1 MYKKILIGFDSS
13 EGAKSA
19 LIEAV
24 KLAKA
29 LGSELTAI
37 WVRGSLPHFPET
49 VDEVEEENSSA
60 NSFFKKLTKEIHSI
74 SNQLGKEINVVC
86 KSGNPAK
93 TIMEFSKANDFD
105 LIILGSKGA
114 SGLWGN
120 VLGHVSDRVSEN
132 AYCSV
137 LIVRKNK

>member
-1 MYKKILIGFDSS
+1 MYKKILIGFDDSDGS
-13 EGAKSA
+13 KAA
-19 LIEAV
+19 LSDALR
-24 KLAKA
+24 LAKE
-29 LGSELTAI
+29 LGSEITAI

-49 VDEVEEENSSA
+49 VDEIEEENSSA
-60 NSFFKKLTKEIHSI
+60 NSFFKKITKEIHSI
-74 SNQLGKEINVVC
+74 SNQFGKEIKIVC
-86 KSGNPAK
+86 KSGNPSK

-132 AYCSV
+132 AHCSV